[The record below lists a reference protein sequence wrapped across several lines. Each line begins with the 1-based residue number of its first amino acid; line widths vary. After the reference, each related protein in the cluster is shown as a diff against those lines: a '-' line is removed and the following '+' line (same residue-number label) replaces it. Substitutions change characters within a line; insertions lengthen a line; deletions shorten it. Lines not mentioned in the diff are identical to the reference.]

1 MDGCRS
7 APSGAAHRLDDL
19 GSERRAG
26 VEVEIDPLLV
36 HSCVVSVPAPRLRTY
51 ARAAAS
57 ARTHTSSASSWPSC
71 PPFSKSSGRVAMAF
85 VTCARVAERA
95 LDEHEEWWPGIGR
108 DEAGRG
114 DADQGLA
121 ARGEQLLRDQHRE
134 RRAHGAPDHSDLC
147 VACLP
152 PVETYVRRSG
162 LEPPLLELVRLLAS
176 RLNGCA
182 PCVELHYLVQRRT
195 ALAARL
201 RQPLR
206 PQRCQRP
213 APGNDLIQHGVH
225 RFLLLRPRPK
235 HREVLEVAE
244 EREGDLSANV
254 GDLQLPHDEAQTLDS
269 ARPARAAANSSSM
282 GNADGAIIPTIIT
295 VHMANVKKT
304 SVALHGISIVMPM
317 SAIILSCS
325 IWADI

>member
-152 PVETYVRRSG
+152 PVD
-162 LEPPLLELVRLLAS
+162 
-176 RLNGCA
+176 
-182 PCVELHYLVQRRT
+182 
-195 ALAARL
+195 
-201 RQPLR
+201 LR
-206 PQRCQRP
+206 PP
-213 APGNDLIQHGVH
+213 E
-225 RFLLLRPRPK
+225 RPRAAFA
-235 HREVLEVAE
+235 R
-244 EREGDLSANV
+244 
-254 GDLQLPHDEAQTLDS
+254 
-269 ARPARAAANSSSM
+269 ARPAAGLAAKWLRALRGAALFGPAPDGARSAPTTTASTSALPAPRSRQRPDPAWRSPISPAAAP
-282 GNADGAIIPTIIT
+282 AETP
-295 VHMANVKKT
+295 
-304 SVALHGISIVMPM
+304 
-317 SAIILSCS
+317 
-325 IWADI
+325 